1 MIIKI
6 TGLERSERE
15 TKSGVQTGI
24 KVSGTKLKD
33 GVDDGPWDRF
43 FADQFDSTII
53 QGLEQ
58 IGVGG
63 TADLKMERKEGTK
76 FWNAVSVR
84 PYLIGGG
91 KAAVQQV
98 PAVKAVAVK
107 VAESV
112 SAGGQTLIDLPDA
125 TPEEKDGWRR
135 QEALDQAL
143 KLSVAAIH
151 AGSFKKGTTFDL
163 LTIETLGA
171 AEAFDRFL
179 SGDGTVPEPDATAV
193 EEGAEDSE
201 TQDEEVVF

>member
-91 KAAVQQV
+91 KAAVPQAAA
-98 PAVKAVAVK
+98 PKAT
-107 VAESV
+107 EPV
-112 SAGGQTLIDLPDA
+112 SAGDQTPIDLPEA
-125 TPEEKDGWRR
+125 TPEAQGRWRR
-135 QEALDQAL
+135 ETALEQAL
-143 KLSVAAIH
+143 QLMVAVIH

-179 SGDGTVPEPDATAV
+179 SGDGTVPEPDASAV